1 MFDGGKI
8 SQTNVLHKGVKT
20 MTNNEQ
26 ELINIVRDSVNPE
39 QVANYMLNLF
49 LDYLHTHAPSQE
61 TPVAELQEF
70 A

>member
-26 ELINIVRDSVNPE
+26 ELINIVRDSVNPG

-49 LDYLHTHAPSQE
+49 LDYLRTHAPSQE
-61 TPVAELQEF
+61 TSVAVLQELT
-70 A
+70 

>member
-49 LDYLHTHAPSQE
+49 LDYLHTHAPCQE
-61 TPVAELQEF
+61 KPVVAPRVSV
-70 A
+70 

>member
-1 MFDGGKI
+1 
-8 SQTNVLHKGVKT
+8 

-49 LDYLHTHAPSQE
+49 LDYLHTHAPCQE
-61 TPVAELQEF
+61 KPVVAPRVSV
-70 A
+70 